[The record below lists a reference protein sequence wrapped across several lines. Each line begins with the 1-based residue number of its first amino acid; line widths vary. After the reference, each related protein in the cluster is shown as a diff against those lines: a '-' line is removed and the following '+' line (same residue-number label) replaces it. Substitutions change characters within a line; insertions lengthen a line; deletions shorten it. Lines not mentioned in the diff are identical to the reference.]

1 LSAPFDFAQDE
12 RDVLQR
18 TNGALRRGMRIHFA
32 CLLLAA
38 VAAPAIAGD
47 LPLDR
52 VFSSPALSGPTPRQA
67 KLSPDGK
74 FVTLLKNRPAD
85 KDRYDL
91 WAIDTATGAERM
103 LVDSEKIGTGAAI
116 SEEEKMRRERA
127 RIAGTK
133 GITAYEW
140 APDSKS
146 ILVPID
152 GDLYLATLDGKV
164 RRLTNTKATEIDPKV
179 SETGRYLS
187 FLRDQNLVVMDAA
200 TDAEH
205 PLTTDGGKTLSWGAA
220 EFVAQEELG
229 RDTGYWW
236 SPDDRTIA
244 VARVDESPVAIVKRA
259 AIGASG
265 TELIEQRY
273 PAAGTRNAIVDLY
286 LMSPDGKSRVKADL
300 GTNPDY
306 YLARVDWAKDGRS
319 LFVQRLSRD
328 QKRLDMLRVDPA
340 TGRSTII
347 FSETSPTW
355 VNLTD
360 NFKPLK
366 DGSLIWSSERSGYSH
381 LYRWNAGR
389 WAPLT
394 RGNWA
399 VEKVVGV
406 DEAAKRVYF
415 TGTAE
420 TPIEQQLYW
429 VSYAGPS
436 APVHVTET
444 GWYNNAVMDKGAT
457 HALVTRSN
465 TGQPSQTYLA
475 DASGKRL
482 TWVEENALNAAHPY
496 APYLDSHVRPIFGSI
511 TGPDG
516 SKLYYRM
523 LSPPRVA
530 GRRYPVYLY
539 VYGGPHGQQVTDAWY
554 SALPLHEALVDKGW
568 IVFTIDNRGTN
579 RRGTKFEDAIYRS
592 MGDVEVTDQLAG
604 VQWLTRQPFV
614 DPNRIAVQGWSY
626 GGYMTLKLLEK
637 APGVFAAGAAVA
649 PVTKW
654 ELYDTAYTERYLGNP
669 NTNPKPYQTSDA
681 IEDAVKITDP
691 LLLVHG
697 MSDDN
702 VVFQNST
709 ELYARLQQAKKPFE
723 MMAYPGA
730 THAIAGEGPQ
740 THVWTTITRFLD
752 DKVLHKPEN

>member
-1 LSAPFDFAQDE
+1 M
-12 RDVLQR
+12 R
-18 TNGALRRGMRIHFA
+18 TELA

-38 VAAPAIAGD
+38 AAVPAPAIAGD
-47 LPLDR
+47 IPLER
-52 VFSSPALSGPTPRQA
+52 LFSSPSLSGPTPRQP
-67 KLSPDGK
+67 KLSPDGR
-74 FVTLLKNRPAD
+74 FVTLLKNRADD

-103 LVDSEKIGTGAAI
+103 LVDSKKIGSGGPI

-140 APDSKS
+140 APDSRS

-152 GDLYLATLDGKV
+152 GDLYLAALDGAV
-164 RRLTNTKATEIDPKV
+164 RRLTDTRATEIDPKV

-187 FLRDQNLVVMDAA
+187 FLRDQNLFVMDSA
-200 TDAEH
+200 TAKERA
-205 PLTTDGGKTLSWGAA
+205 LTTDGAGTLSWGAA

-229 RDTGYWW
+229 RDSGYWW
-236 SPDDRTIA
+236 SPDDRYIA

-286 LMSPDGKSRVKADL
+286 LMTPDGQSRIKADL
-300 GTNPDY
+300 GSDIDY
-306 YLARVDWAKDGRS
+306 YLARVDWARDGRS
-319 LFVQRLSRD
+319 LYVQRLSRD

-340 TGRSTII
+340 TGRSRLL

-355 VNLTD
+355 VNLNE
-360 NFKPLK
+360 NFRPLD
-366 DGSLIWSSERSGYSH
+366 DGSLIWSSERSGFSH
-381 LYRWNAGR
+381 LYRWKSGKLT
-389 WAPLT
+389 PLT
-394 RGNWA
+394 HGEWA
-399 VEKVVGV
+399 VDKVAGV
-406 DEAAKRVYF
+406 DEKAKRVYF

-429 VSYAGPS
+429 VSYARPG
-436 APVHVTET
+436 APVRLTER

-465 TGQPSQTYLA
+465 TAQPSQTYLA
-475 DASGKRL
+475 DSSGRRL
-482 TWVEENALNAAHPY
+482 AWVEENALNASHPY
-496 APYLDSHVRPIFGSI
+496 APYLDSHVLPAFGSI
-511 TGPDG
+511 SGPGG

-523 LSPPRVA
+523 LSPPRVP

-554 SALPLHEALVDKGW
+554 GQLPLHEALVDKGW

-579 RRGTKFEDAIYRS
+579 RRGTKFENAVYRS
-592 MGDVEVTDQLAG
+592 MGDAEVQDQLAG
-604 VQWLTRQPFV
+604 VEWLKKQPFV
-614 DPNRIAVQGWSY
+614 DPSKIAVQGWSY

-637 APGVFAAGAAVA
+637 APGVFAAGVAVA

-669 NTNPKPYQTSDA
+669 AVDPRPYQTSDA
-681 IEDAVKITDP
+681 LDDAVKIRDP

-709 ELYARLQQAKKPFE
+709 ELYARLQQGKRPFE

-752 DKVLHKPEN
+752 DKVLGKRAN

>member
-1 LSAPFDFAQDE
+1 M
-12 RDVLQR
+12 R
-18 TNGALRRGMRIHFA
+18 TIAG
-32 CLLLAA
+32 LLLLLV
-38 VAAPAIAGD
+38 VARPAFASD
-47 LPLDR
+47 LPLER
-52 VFSSPALSGPTPRQA
+52 VFQSPALSGPMPRAA
-67 KLSPDGK
+67 KLSPDGR
-74 FVTLLKNRPAD
+74 FVTLLKNRPED

-103 LVDSEKIGTGAAI
+103 LVDSQKVGSGGAI

-133 GITAYEW
+133 GITEYNW

-152 GDLYLATLDGKV
+152 GDLYQATLDGNV
-164 RRLTNTKATEIDPKV
+164 RRLTNTAATEIDPKV
-179 SETGRYLS
+179 SESGRFLS
-187 FLRDQNLVVMDAA
+187 FLRDQNLFVMDAA
-200 TDAEH
+200 TGQEH
-205 PLTTDGGKTLSWGAA
+205 ALTTDGGKTLSWGAA

-236 SPDDRTIA
+236 SPDDRYVA
-244 VARVDESPVAIVKRA
+244 VARVDESPVAVVKRA

-273 PAAGTRNAIVDLY
+273 PTAGTKNAIVDLY
-286 LMSPDGKSRVKADL
+286 VMTPDGQSRVKADL
-300 GTNPDY
+300 WTNPDY

-319 LFVQRLSRD
+319 IYVQRLSRD
-328 QKRLDMLRVDPA
+328 QKRLDVLRIDPA
-340 TGRSTII
+340 TGGSTLL

-366 DGSLIWSSERSGYSH
+366 DGSLIWSSERSGFSH
-381 LYRWNAGR
+381 LYRWRAGK
-389 WAPLT
+389 WTQLA

-399 VEKVVGV
+399 IEKVAGV
-406 DEAAKRVYF
+406 DEKTKRVYF
-415 TGTAE
+415 TGTVE
-420 TPIEQQLYW
+420 TPLEQQLYW
-429 VSYAGPS
+429 VSYNHPA
-436 APVHVTET
+436 APVRVTER
-444 GWYNNAVMDKGAT
+444 GWYNSAIMDKSAT

-465 TGQPSQTYLA
+465 PSQPSQTYLA
-475 DASGKRL
+475 DAGGNRL
-482 TWVEENALNAAHPY
+482 AWVEENALNASHPY
-496 APYLDSHVRPIFGSI
+496 APYLDSHVLPIFGSI

-523 LSPPRVA
+523 LSPPRVP
-530 GRRYPVYLY
+530 GKRYPVYLY

-554 SALPLHEALVDKGW
+554 GQLPLHEALVDKGW

-579 RRGTKFEDAIYRS
+579 RRGTKFESAVYRS
-592 MGDVEVTDQLAG
+592 MGDPEVEDQLAG

-614 DPNRIAVQGWSY
+614 DANRIAVQGWSY

-637 APGVFAAGAAVA
+637 APGVFAAGVAVA

-669 NTNPKPYQTSDA
+669 STDPKPFQTSDA
-681 IEDAVKITDP
+681 LDDAVRIRDP

-709 ELYARLQQAKKPFE
+709 ELYARLQQAKTPFD
-723 MMAYPGA
+723 MMVYPGA

-752 DKVLHKPEN
+752 EKVLEKPAN

>member
-1 LSAPFDFAQDE
+1 MRYTFA
-12 RDVLQR
+12 L
-18 TNGALRRGMRIHFA
+18 
-32 CLLLAA
+32 LLLAA
-38 VAAPAIAGD
+38 VASPAIAGD
-47 LPLDR
+47 IPLER
-52 VFSSPALSGPTPRQA
+52 VFASPGLSGPTPRQA
-67 KLSPDGK
+67 KLSPDGR
-74 FVTLLKNRPAD
+74 FVTLLKNRPDD

-91 WAIDTATGAERM
+91 WAIDTGTGAERM
-103 LVDSEKIGTGAAI
+103 LVDSKKIGSGAEI

-133 GITAYEW
+133 GITDYGW
-140 APDSKS
+140 APDSRS

-152 GDLYLATLDGKV
+152 GDLYLATLDGNV
-164 RRLTNTKATEIDPKV
+164 RRLTQTAATEIDPKV
-179 SETGRYLS
+179 SEAGRYLS
-187 FLRDQNLVVMDAA
+187 FLRDQNLFVMDRASGQERA
-200 TDAEH
+200 
-205 PLTTDGGKTLSWGAA
+205 LTTDGGKTLSWGAA
-220 EFVAQEELG
+220 EFIAQEELG

-236 SPDDRTIA
+236 SPDDRYIA

-273 PAAGTRNAIVDLY
+273 PAAGTKNAIVDLY
-286 LMSPDGKSRVKADL
+286 LLTPDGQSRVKADL
-300 GTNPDY
+300 GSDPDY

-319 LFVQRLSRD
+319 LYVQRLSRD

-340 TGRSTII
+340 TGRSTVI

-355 VNLTD
+355 VNLTE
-360 NFKPLK
+360 NFKPLR
-366 DGSLIWSSERSGYSH
+366 DGSLIWSSERSGFSH
-381 LYRWNAGR
+381 LYRWKSGK
-389 WAPLT
+389 WTQLT

-399 VEKVVGV
+399 VENLAGV
-406 DEAAKRVYF
+406 DEKAKRVYF

-429 VSYAGPS
+429 VSYDRQA
-436 APVHVTET
+436 APVRVTET

-465 TGQPSQTYLA
+465 PSQPSQTYLA
-475 DASGKRL
+475 DAAGNRL
-482 TWVEENALNAAHPY
+482 AWVEQNALNAAHPY
-496 APYLDSHVRPIFGSI
+496 APYLDSHVKLTFG
-511 TGPDG
+511 TLAGPDG
-516 SKLYYRM
+516 SRLHYRM
-523 LSPPRVA
+523 LAPPLEA
-530 GRRYPVYLY
+530 GKRYPVFFF

-554 SALPLHEALVDKGW
+554 SSLPLHEAMVDKGW

-579 RRGTKFEDAIYRS
+579 RRGTKFENAVYRS
-592 MGDVEVTDQLAG
+592 MGDAEVQDQLAG
-604 VQWLTRQPFV
+604 VEWLKRQTFV
-614 DPNRIAVQGWSY
+614 DPAKIAVMGWSY

-637 APGVFAAGAAVA
+637 APGAFAAGVAVA

-669 NTNPKPYQTSDA
+669 MIDPKPYRNSDA
-681 IEDAVKITDP
+681 LDDAVKIRDP

-709 ELYARLQQAKKPFE
+709 ELYARLQQGKRPFE

-740 THVWTTITRFLD
+740 THVWTTIMRFLD
-752 DKVLHKPEN
+752 DKVLGKPAN